1 MTEHNQRHRRAR
13 HATLRLVAV
22 LILLLS
28 VLPAAVASG
37 QDTDAEP
44 VDVPAALG
52 DQLAAAPG
60 LTTAPVPE
68 GIELPDGMT
77 VEEVA
82 QMPDRSKVA
91 VVSYEV
97 QGDTINATVQLPAS
111 QATFISSGQPNSNFA
126 GLSTLNLGWD
136 QNAYNA
142 MRVLM
147 QFDLSPLPGNAQINE
162 ATFYI
167 NQSYINPPSDGSSM
181 DFRAQF
187 MQQSWNAGSV
197 TWNNANYL
205 GGDSLPLGSIPP
217 VTGWVSGGA
226 TDVVKAW
233 DSGRPNYGLIIT
245 GDETPSRGR
254 WRQFYSR
261 SIPQFAP
268 YLLVNYSANC
278 DTAAPVS
285 NMGALNSFEPAEFL
299 VKWSAFDPD
308 QPGCKASGVAWYNV
322 RYRINGSGWTNW
334 KNQSTSTENHFRG
347 WAPNNSTVEFQVQAA
362 DRAGNLGAWSP
373 IVSTRVDSEPP
384 VATVN
389 PLPEYTVS
397 PNFTVT
403 WSGTDN
409 LSGIAYYNFQL
420 RKNSGDWQLVLSET
434 KATSYQVTGG
444 QLGDKYEFRVQA
456 VDNVGNTQP
465 WSANAQASTVIFD
478 KPIAAI
484 YDFNPNVIKPTS
496 PVTDVISVNWIA
508 LTPPGTTVTEVKI
521 FYRYTAFGGTSSAWT
536 QWQVFTTDTGPADF
550 DYTAL
555 GHSNGLY
562 EFSGVATNNTGA
574 TQPFD
579 PDNGL
584 GASVILDL
592 DDQLQPQ
599 AYMPVV
605 ADQRHD

>member
-1 MTEHNQRHRRAR
+1 MNDHYPRHRRAR
-13 HATLRLVAV
+13 FAMLRIVAV
-22 LILLLS
+22 LMLLLS

-37 QDTDAEP
+37 QDGEAAPAEI
-44 VDVPAALG
+44 PASLG
-52 DQLAAAPG
+52 DQLAALPG
-60 LTTAPVPE
+60 LTTTDVPE
-68 GIELPDGMT
+68 GAELPAGMT
-77 VEEVA
+77 AEEVA
-82 QMPDRSKVA
+82 QMPDRTRFA

-97 QGDTINATVQLPAS
+97 QGDTINATLQLPAS
-111 QATFISSGQPNSNFA
+111 QSTFISSGQPNSNFT
-126 GLSTLNLGWD
+126 GLGTMNLGWD
-136 QNAYNA
+136 QSTYNA
-142 MRVLM
+142 MRILV

-167 NQSYINPPSDGSSM
+167 NQSFINPQSDGSSM

-217 VTGWVSGGA
+217 AIGWVSGGA

-233 DSGRPNYGLIIT
+233 DSGRPNYGLLIT
-245 GDETPSRGR
+245 GDETSSRGR

-268 YLLVNYSANC
+268 YILVNYSANC

-285 NMGALNSFEPAEFL
+285 NMGALNSFEPAEFK
-299 VKWSAFDPD
+299 VRWSAYDPD
-308 QPGCKASGVAWYNV
+308 QPGCPASGVAWYNV
-322 RYRINGSGWTNW
+322 RYRINSGGWTNW
-334 KNQSTSTENHFRG
+334 KNQSSSTENTFKG
-347 WAPNNSTVEFQVQAA
+347 WASNASTVEFQVQAA

-389 PLPEYTVS
+389 PLPQFTINPS
-397 PNFTVT
+397 FTVT

-409 LSGIAYYNFQL
+409 LSGIAYYNFQV

-434 KATSYQVTGG
+434 QATSYQVTGG
-444 QLGDKYEFRVQA
+444 QLGDEFEFRVQA
-456 VDNVGNTQP
+456 VDNVGNAQP
-465 WSANAQASTVIFD
+465 WSPNAQASTIIFD
-478 KPIAAI
+478 KPVAI
-484 YDFNPNVIKPTS
+484 MLEFDPGVIKPTS
-496 PVTDVISVNWIA
+496 PVTDVIPVNWLAI
-508 LTPPGTTVTEVKI
+508 TPPGTTITEVKI
-521 FYRYTAFGGTSSAWT
+521 FYRYTPFGGSATTWT
-536 QWQVFTTDTGPADF
+536 QWQAFPTDVGPADF

-555 GHSNGLY
+555 GHGNGLY
-562 EFSGVATNNTGA
+562 EFSAVATNSTGA

-579 PDNGL
+579 PNNGL

-592 DDQLQPQ
+592 NNEIQPQ
-599 AYMPVV
+599 AYMPIV
-605 ADQRHD
+605 ADQRND

>member
-1 MTEHNQRHRRAR
+1 MTEQTQRHRRAR
-13 HATLRLVAV
+13 SATLRLIAV

-37 QDTDAEP
+37 QDADADP

-52 DQLAAAPG
+52 DQLAALPS
-60 LTTAPVPE
+60 LTTAAVPE
-68 GIELPDGMT
+68 GVELPAGMT
-77 VEEVA
+77 AEELV
-82 QMPDRSKVA
+82 QMPDRTKFA
-91 VVSYEV
+91 VISYEV
-97 QGDTINATVQLPAS
+97 QGDSINATVQLPAS

-126 GLSTLNLGWD
+126 GLSTMNLGWD
-136 QNAYNA
+136 QTTYNA
-142 MRVLM
+142 MRMLV
-147 QFDLSPLPGNAQINE
+147 QFDLGPIPGNAQINE

-167 NQSYINPPSDGSSM
+167 NQTFINPQNDGSSM

-217 VTGWVSGGA
+217 AIGWVSGGA

-233 DSGRPNYGLIIT
+233 DSGRPNYGLLIT

-254 WRQFYSR
+254 WRQFNSR
-261 SIPQFAP
+261 SIPQLAP
-268 YLLVNYSANC
+268 YILVNYSANC
-278 DTAAPVS
+278 DTAAPVAT
-285 NMGALNSFEPAEFL
+285 MGALNAFQPADFL
-299 VKWSAFDPD
+299 VKWSAYDPD
-308 QPGCKASGVAWYNV
+308 QPGCPASGVAWYNV
-322 RYRINGSGWTNW
+322 RYRINSGGWTNW
-334 KNQSTSTENHFRG
+334 KNQSTSTENHFKG
-347 WAPNNSTVEFQVQAA
+347 WAPNAATVEFQVQAA

-373 IVSTRVDSEPP
+373 IVSTRVDTEPP

-389 PLPEYTVS
+389 PLPEFTVS

-409 LSGIAYYNFQL
+409 LSGIAYYNFQV
-420 RKNSGDWQLVLSET
+420 RKNQGDWQLVLSET
-434 KATSYQVTGG
+434 KTTSYQVTGG
-444 QLGDKYEFRVQA
+444 QLGDEFEFRVQA

-465 WSANAQASTVIFD
+465 WSANAQASTIIFD

-484 YDFNPNVIKPTS
+484 FDFNPNVIKPTS
-496 PVTDVISVNWIA
+496 PITNVIPVNWIA
-508 LTPPGTTVTEVKI
+508 LTPPGTTITEVKI
-521 FYRYTAFGGTSSAWT
+521 FYRYTPFGGAASAWT

-562 EFSGVATNNTGA
+562 EYSGVATNNTGA

-579 PDNGL
+579 PTNGL

-592 DDQLQPQ
+592 DDQIQPQ
-599 AYMPVV
+599 AYMPII
-605 ADQRHD
+605 ADQRND